1 MFKDYFQQEL
11 SNLREIARAYGEAN
25 PAIAPMLA
33 EPSPDPDVERILES
47 VAFLTGMIRER
58 IDDEFPEIIHDLLN
72 QVWPHYLRPLPS
84 MTMIEF
90 KSAMEA
96 GEEHVPAG
104 SFIQTTEINKTKCK
118 FQITEDVDVLPIE
131 ISEAKFHESSGKK
144 PFIKLDFKLNGT
156 SLDQLNIT
164 NLRFYLGGS
173 FKEAA
178 DIYYVLFKKLE
189 KIRVKSE
196 GHEFLLNKD
205 QIKPAGFSEKD
216 ALIPYPENAFKG
228 YRLFQEYLYIPEK
241 FLFFDITDLDDLKDF
256 QDFENFSIE
265 FELSS
270 DPDFYF
276 KPDKD
281 NFKLFVS
288 PGINLF
294 DLSAVPVNIDHKS
307 SEYKIIPDSK
317 PYENFHVY
325 SIESATGHFTGV
337 AEVKAFES
345 FNGLTS
351 TNNKY
356 IYKEKLKR
364 ASIGEKI
371 EKSFSLNYSPG
382 GENSDLNLITF
393 ELKCTNGNLPS
404 YIGVNADFLPTWST
418 PARVSYTNLIK
429 PTETI
434 IPPVGGKS
442 LWNLITLLNLNS
454 SSLLDAENLKTLLN
468 IYLIKDGNQNRKKIF
483 ANEKRI
489 QGIKSLE
496 TRSTDRL
503 VNGIMMRGLEIE
515 LRISQEHFAG
525 IGDIYLF
532 GMILDNFFGQYVTIN
547 TFTKLKIEETDTGEI
562 FTWPERIGNKNLI

>member
-11 SNLREIARAYGEAN
+11 SSLREIAKEFGEAN

-90 KSAMEA
+90 KSSIEA
-96 GEEHVPAG
+96 GEQFVPAG
-104 SFIQTTEINKTKCK
+104 SFIQTAEINKTKCK
-118 FQITEDVDVLPIE
+118 FKISSDVDVLPIE
-131 ISEAKFHESSGKK
+131 ISEVKFHESSGRK
-144 PFIKLDFKLNGT
+144 PFIKIDFKLNGT
-156 SLDQLNIT
+156 SLDQLNFEK
-164 NLRFYLGGS
+164 LRFYLGGS
-173 FKEAA
+173 FKDAA
-178 DIYYVLFKKLE
+178 DIYYVLFKYLE
-189 KIRVKSE
+189 KINVKSGSYGFE
-196 GHEFLLNKD
+196 LDGED
-205 QIKPAGFSEKD
+205 IKPAGFSEED
-216 ALIPYPENAFKG
+216 ALIPYPGNSFKG

-241 FLFFDITDLDDLKDF
+241 FLFFDIFNLDELKKF
-256 QDFENFSIE
+256 EGSENFSIE
-265 FELSS
+265 FQLGS

-276 KPDKD
+276 KPGKE

-288 PGINLF
+288 PAINLF
-294 DLSAVPVNIDHKS
+294 DLSAVPVTIDHKNT
-307 SEYKIIPDSK
+307 EYKIIPDSK

-325 SIESATGHFTGV
+325 SIESASGHFTGV
-337 AEVKAFES
+337 AEVKKFES
-345 FNGLTS
+345 FSSLTN
-351 TNNKY
+351 TKNKY
-356 IYKEKLKR
+356 IYKEKIKR

-382 GENSDLNLITF
+382 EENNDLNLITF
-393 ELKCTNGNLPS
+393 ELKCTNGNLPA
-404 YIGVNADFLPTWST
+404 YIGVNADFFPTWST
-418 PARVSYTNLIK
+418 PARISYTNLVN

-454 SSLLDAENLKTLLN
+454 SSLLDAENLKTLLK

-489 QGIKSLE
+489 HGIKSLE

-515 LRISQEHFAG
+515 IKISQEHFAG
-525 IGDIYLF
+525 IGDLYLF
-532 GMILDNFFGQYVTIN
+532 GMILDNFFGQYVSIN